1 MSKRKQRGWLAWGIS
16 LVCVAGLAQAQT
28 FSDGLGSI
36 SHDEVR
42 MELDGAPPE
51 IRAAMS
57 NEQMSRFIGRVLTER
72 RMAEAAR
79 TAGLADSPRVRASI
93 LRATREIL
101 ARVYID
107 AELDKAAASLPDL
120 TELARERYM
129 VTRGAYI
136 VNEAVRVSHI
146 LFAVDEAAGK
156 DDAAAKSRAEEVLKR
171 LRAGADFAELAKD
184 YSDDTGSKRAGGEI
198 PGWSDKGRFVAPF
211 EEAAYALKTGAISDP
226 VRTRFG
232 YHIIKLHEKREARQQ
247 TFEEVKDKLVADVRK
262 ELLGNKRQELVTK
275 FQGGK
280 PVEVDD
286 AALKALKNP

>member
-79 TAGLADSPRVRASI
+79 TAGLADSPRVQASI

-129 VTRGAYI
+129 VNRGVYV

-146 LFAVDEAAGK
+146 LFAVNEDAGK
-156 DDAAAKSRAEEVLKR
+156 DDAVAKMRAEEVLKR
-171 LRAGADFAELAKD
+171 LRAGADFAELAKE
-184 YSDDTGSKRAGGEI
+184 YSDDTGSKRAGGEL

-275 FQGGK
+275 FQGDK

-286 AALKALKNP
+286 ATLKALKNP